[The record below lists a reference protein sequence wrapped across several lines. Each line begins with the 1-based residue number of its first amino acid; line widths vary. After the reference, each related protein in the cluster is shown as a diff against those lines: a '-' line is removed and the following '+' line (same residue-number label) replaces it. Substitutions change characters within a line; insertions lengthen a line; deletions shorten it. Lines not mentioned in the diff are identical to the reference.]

1 MKKIIL
7 LISTLGSIISIAQV
21 GINTESPKATLDIM
35 ANPSDFSKI
44 DGVIIPRLTG
54 IELKAKDG
62 LYNIDQKSAIVYV
75 TSPLNIADVSL
86 KTKNVTSIGIFY
98 FDGDVW
104 QRVNA
109 ENNWSIS
116 GNTGSADDFI
126 GTINFSDFIVKTN
139 NTEKVRVYH
148 TKNSKNAIKAITG
161 GDLIVNDI
169 TVGRGMGNKSSNT
182 VLGNEVFTKNTT
194 GINNIAVGAFS
205 LYNNTSGAIN
215 VAIGSVSL
223 ASNTTG
229 NGNIA
234 IGQASLPGNKTG
246 HENIAIGHS
255 TLGNIA
261 NKTGSHNIAIGFSAG
276 GKILDGTTNNIIIGA
291 KQDVTSSSGSNQL
304 NIGGAIFGT
313 ELTGTEAAP
322 SGKIGINNIDPAET
336 LDIDGALKI
345 STEYSG
351 NTLSDGA
358 VTPIPNGGE
367 GTIVFQDQHF
377 FGWTGSVW
385 KQLDN

>member
-7 LISTLGSIISIAQV
+7 IISMLGSIISIAQV

-35 ANPSDFSKI
+35 ATPSDFSKI
-44 DGVIIPRLTG
+44 DGVIVPRLTG
-54 IELKAKDG
+54 TELKAKDS
-62 LYNIDQKSAIVYV
+62 LYNVDQKSAIVYV

-104 QRVNA
+104 QKVNTG
-109 ENNWSIS
+109 NNWSIS
-116 GNTGSADDFI
+116 GNTASADNFI
-126 GTINFSDFIVKTN
+126 GTTNSSDFVMKTN
-139 NTEKVRVYH
+139 NTEKVRIYH
-148 TKNSKNAIKAITG
+148 TKNSKNEIKAITG

-169 TVGRGMGNKSSNT
+169 TVGRGTGNKSSNT
-182 VLGNEVFTKNTT
+182 VLGNQVLTKNTT
-194 GINNIAVGAFS
+194 GTHNVAVGS
-205 LYNNTSGAIN
+205 YNLYNSTSGALN
-215 VAIGSVSL
+215 VAIGNNAMV
-223 ASNTTG
+223 ANTTG

-234 IGQASLPGNKTG
+234 VGQSSLLFNTTG
-246 HENIAIGHS
+246 YENIAIGHS
-255 TLGNIA
+255 TLSNIN
-261 NKTGSHNIAIGFSAG
+261 NKTGSHNIAIGFTAG
-276 GKILDGTTNNIIIGA
+276 NKIADGTTNNIIIGA

-345 STEYSG
+345 STDYSD
-351 NTLSDGA
+351 NALTDGA

-377 FGWTGSVW
+377 FGWTGSAW

>member
-1 MKKIIL
+1 MKKVIL

-54 IELKAKDG
+54 IELKAKDV
-62 LYNIDQKSAIVYV
+62 LYNLDQKSAIVYV

-104 QRVNA
+104 QKVNTG
-109 ENNWSIS
+109 NNWSVS
-116 GNTGSADDFI
+116 GNTTSADDFI
-126 GTINFSDFIVKTN
+126 GTINSSDFVVKTN
-139 NTEKVRVYH
+139 NTEKVRIYH
-148 TKNSKNAIKAITG
+148 TKNSRNEIKAIIG
-161 GDLIVNDI
+161 GDLLVNDI
-169 TVGRGMGNKSSNT
+169 TVGRGTGNMRSNT
-182 VLGNEVFTKNTT
+182 VLGNQVFTKNTT
-194 GINNIAVGAFS
+194 GTNNVAVGAFN

-215 VAIGSVSL
+215 VAIGSISL
-223 ASNTTG
+223 VSNTTG

-234 IGQASLPGNKTG
+234 VGQSSLPGNTTG

-255 TLGNIA
+255 TLSNIA
-261 NKTGSHNIAIGFSAG
+261 NKTGSHNIAIGFTAG
-276 GKILDGTTNNIIIGA
+276 SKILDNTTNNIIIGA

-322 SGKIGINNIDPAET
+322 SGKIGINNINPAET
-336 LDIDGALKI
+336 LDVDGALKI
-345 STEYSG
+345 STEYSD
-351 NTLSDGA
+351 NTLTDGA

-377 FGWTGSVW
+377 FGWTGSLW